1 MKFRNIIEDILIE
14 QSMAVDKTWFYQ
26 KNPSDGSWVLTPKDL
41 GLRRGLY
48 FKDDFIPVQYVIQAL
63 DWDYEHPVGRT
74 FDKMLF
80 QKNDQN
86 NEKWDFQNPYSSLP
100 RAISGNRMYEIF
112 KNIQDGLKDQ
122 ATQSL
127 NGKPSRPAPNRKQD
141 GNYTKYNEPLGS
153 PDKRVKGKYKESL
166 PPQTN
171 QYYWDVNAKTDNSS
185 NTNGDW
191 IKKSEDNVNKWR
203 DVPAGYL
210 PSEYEKALE
219 WGRNEQQ
226 RQRDQVKKDKENLI
240 NPRASESISMAKDYK
255 MEKFKNNYKL
265 SNPYYHEEF
274 PLGIDSVAYSAY
286 NKSVSDTATQR
297 KNLIDP
303 LQAKATT
310 LRALGDVNNI
320 SIPKTKDNISM
331 GYDKIN
337 LNLKSELDR
346 DYGYRNDIYKKKNF
360 NEEEINK
367 IENQI
372 AQIDAVF
379 AQYQTVVDQIYGHY
393 ISQEIQKQRQEDAQ
407 RKRDQ
412 EQNSKNKE
420 EGYDWFGFLLT
431 VASFIPVAGEF
442 AIAYNIG
449 INLAGAVYK
458 YEKGDMAGAGFDVLL
473 SCVPGVGKVLGGKN
487 ALNLIKVG
495 QESTTLKQVLE
506 NNIDTYFTA
515 VKNQMSKVITN
526 GTREALVNNTL
537 DVIVKKLKS
546 NTIGEFSAKKA
557 LDTAISQIDQKN
569 NERKT
574 A

>member
-14 QSMAVDKTWFYQ
+14 QLQAVDKTWFYQ
-26 KNPSDGSWVLTPKDL
+26 KNPSDGSWVLTPQKNTN
-41 GLRRGLY
+41 LRRGIYLES
-48 FKDDFIPVQYVIQAL
+48 DFIPVQYVVQAL
-63 DWDYEHPVGRT
+63 DWDYKHPPI
-74 FDKMLF
+74 
-80 QKNDQN
+80 QKLGSFNFPN
-86 NEKWDFQNPYSSLP
+86 NEKWDFQNPYQSLP
-100 RAISGNRMYEIF
+100 KAISGMRMYDLF
-112 KNIQDGLKDQ
+112 KNIQDASKDK

-185 NTNGDW
+185 NTNGNW
-191 IKKSEDNVNKWR
+191 IKKSEENVDKWR

-226 RQRDQVKKDKENLI
+226 RQRDQAKKGNENLA
-240 NPRASESISMAKDYK
+240 NPRASESTAMAKDYK
-255 MEKFKNNYKL
+255 MQKFTNNYKL
-265 SNPYYHEEF
+265 NNPYYHEEF
-274 PLGIDSVAYSAY
+274 PLGIDSAAYSAY

-303 LQAKATT
+303 LQFKATS
-310 LRALGDVNNI
+310 LRAMGGGANYNM
-320 SIPKTKDNISM
+320 KDDGVSM
-331 GYDKIN
+331 GYGKN

-379 AQYQTVVDQIYGHY
+379 TQYQTVVDQIYGHY
-393 ISQEIQKQRQEDAQ
+393 ITQELQKQRQEDAQ

-420 EGYDWFGFLLT
+420 AEGYDWFGFLLT
-431 VASFIPVAGEF
+431 IAELIPPTRPF
-442 AIAYNIG
+442 AMAINVGVNLIG
-449 INLAGAVYK
+449 AAKK
-458 YEKGDMAGAGFDVLL
+458 YESGDTLGAGFDVFLM
-473 SCVPGVGKVLGGKN
+473 CVPRAAKALGGAN

-495 QESTTLKQVLE
+495 KESKALKQVLE
-506 NNIDTYFTA
+506 NNIDTYFTEI
-515 VKNQMSKVITN
+515 KNQMSKVITN

-537 DVIVKKLKS
+537 DAIVKKIKS
-546 NTIGEFSAKKA
+546 ETLGEFSAKNA
-557 LDTAISQIDQKN
+557 LKTTINKIDQKN
-569 NERKT
+569 KELKS

>member
-14 QSMAVDKTWFYQ
+14 QLQAVDKTWFYQ
-26 KNPSDGSWVLTPKDL
+26 KNPSDGSWVLTPQKNTN
-41 GLRRGLY
+41 LRRGIYLES
-48 FKDDFIPVQYVIQAL
+48 DFIPVQYVVQAL
-63 DWDYEHPVGRT
+63 DWDSKHPPLKKLGS
-74 FDKMLF
+74 FDF
-80 QKNDQN
+80 SN
-86 NEKWDFQNPYSSLP
+86 NENWNFQNPYQSLP
-100 RAISGNRMYEIF
+100 KAISGNRMYELF
-112 KNIQDGLKDQ
+112 KNIQDGVKDQ

-141 GNYTKYNEPLGS
+141 GNYAKYNEPLGS
-153 PDKRVKGKYKESL
+153 PDKPVKGKYKTSL

-171 QYYWDVNAKTDNSS
+171 QYYWDVNAKTNNAS

-191 IKKSEDNVNKWR
+191 IKKSEENVDKWR

-210 PSEYEKALE
+210 PAEYEKALE

-226 RQRDQVKKDKENLI
+226 RQRDQAEKDKKNSA
-240 NPRASESISMAKDYK
+240 NPRASESTAMAKDYK
-255 MEKFKNNYKL
+255 IQKLKNNYKP

-274 PLGIDSVAYSAY
+274 PLGIDSAAYSSY
-286 NKSVSDTATQR
+286 NKAASDSATQR

-303 LQAKATT
+303 LQFKATS
-310 LRALGDVNNI
+310 LRALGDINN
-320 SIPKTKDNISM
+320 TTMNMKDDGVSM
-331 GYDKIN
+331 GYGKN

-360 NEEEINK
+360 NQDEINK

-379 AQYQTVVDQIYGHY
+379 TQYQTVVDQIYGHY
-393 ISQEIQKQRQEDAQ
+393 ITQELQKQRQEDAQ

-412 EQNSKNKE
+412 ELNSKNKE

-449 INLAGAVYK
+449 VNLASAVYK
-458 YEKGDMAGAGFDVLL
+458 YEKGDMAGAGFDMLL

-495 QESTTLKQVLE
+495 KESTALKQVLE
-506 NNIDTYFTA
+506 NNIDVYFTA

-546 NTIGEFSAKKA
+546 NTLGEFSAKKA

-569 NERKT
+569 KEIKT